1 MSPRPERWVP
11 VFPLQ
16 LVLLPGESVPL
27 HIFEPRYRAMT
38 RRCLESGTPFT
49 IFLAQ
54 EEALA
59 RIGCEARIARVL
71 RRHDDGRLDILCRGE
86 ARVTLRELREHEDGY
101 LEGRVESLLD
111 AGEEAD
117 ADLSIVLASLHE
129 EYRKLVEDD
138 EPVSD
143 SQNEESDEET
153 GAGAPA
159 DDPGEEAPALD
170 AEAIGLRGAEGAVPK
185 PDPVRE
191 ESAPGAFR
199 LAAGVQMDLMER
211 QALLESESEV
221 LRQQFLVRHLSRLLP
236 QVRALNDNRR
246 RIRGNGKPRPPA

>member
-1 MSPRPERWVP
+1 MNAQPERWAP

-38 RRCLESGTPFT
+38 RRCLESGAPFT

-59 RIGCEARIARVL
+59 RIGCEARLARVL
-71 RRHDDGRLDILCRGE
+71 HRHDDGRLDILCRGE
-86 ARVTLRELREHEDGY
+86 GRVTLRELREHEDGY
-101 LEGRVESLLD
+101 LEGRIESLLD
-111 AGEEAD
+111 SEEEAD
-117 ADLSIVLASLHE
+117 ADLCIVLARLHE
-129 EYRKLVEDD
+129 EYRRLVEDD

-143 SQNEESDEET
+143 PQAEGSDEEPQAGPQT
-153 GAGAPA
+153 GS
-159 DDPGEEAPALD
+159 
-170 AEAIGLRGAEGAVPK
+170 
-185 PDPVRE
+185 VRE
-191 ESAPGAFR
+191 DSSSGAFG

-211 QALLESESEV
+211 QALLESDSEIH
-221 LRQQFLVRHLSRLLP
+221 RQQFLIRHLSRLVP

-246 RIRGNGKPRPPA
+246 RIRGNGKPRPSA